1 MIQAGQY
8 ITDGTCVWIVDDIRD
23 GDRVGDVVF
32 HSVLLPG
39 HILADGAAAADVST
53 DYPRLLSWA
62 RANNMTTL
70 DSTDMGKYYYDSE
83 ADTLRVPKAD
93 DGRFVEGST
102 TAGTVHAAGL
112 PNITGEIVHFQGD
125 TVPLVTSAWGSGT
138 GAIHSDSMPYSLTA
152 APSSGSFTL
161 PKNLQINASL
171 SNSIYG
177 NSNTVQP
184 KSLTSIA
191 QIKY

>member
-32 HSVLLPG
+32 HSVLLPC
-39 HILADGAAAADVST
+39 HILADGAALVDVST
-53 DYPRLLSWA
+53 DYPRLLRWA
-62 RANNMTTL
+62 RSNNMTTL

-93 DGRFVEGST
+93 DGRFIEGSSM
-102 TAGTVHAAGL
+102 AGTAKSAGL
-112 PNITGEIVHFQGD
+112 PNITGHVSGAI
-125 TVPLVTSAWGSGT
+125 GSGKYID
-138 GAIHSDSMPYSLTA
+138 GAFFTDVGGNIYFASVSGANQAIQQYAFDASR
-152 APSSGSFTL
+152 SSE
-161 PKNLQINASL
+161 
-171 SNSIYG
+171 IYG
-177 NSNTVQP
+177 NSDTVQP
-184 KSLTSIA
+184 KALTSIA

>member
-39 HILADGAAAADVST
+39 HILADGAALADVST
-53 DYPRLLSWA
+53 DYPRLLRWA
-62 RANNMTTL
+62 RVNNMTTL
-70 DSTDMGKYYYDSE
+70 DSTDMGKYYYESE

-93 DGRFVEGST
+93 DGRFIEGST
-102 TAGTVHAAGL
+102 TAGTAKSAGL
-112 PNITGEIVHFQGD
+112 PNITGKVGRVLPTEPSFSFSGAFSAGERLNGVQP
-125 TVPLVTSAWGSGT
+125 TTSQDLYFANF
-138 GAIHSDSMPYSLTA
+138 D
-152 APSSGSFTL
+152 
-161 PKNLQINASL
+161 ASL
-171 SNSIYG
+171 SSSIYG
-177 NSNTVQP
+177 NSTTVQP

>member
-32 HSVLLPG
+32 HSVLIPG
-39 HILADGAAAADVST
+39 HILADGAALADVST

-62 RANNMTTL
+62 RDKNMITL

-93 DGRFVEGST
+93 DGRFIEGST
-102 TAGTVHAAGL
+102 TAGTSKSAGL
-112 PNITGEIVHFQGD
+112 PNIKGH
-125 TVPLVTSAWGSGT
+125 SAFYGYVIQSSVSGPFSVSSGGSRVNNGSAGT
-138 GAIHSDSMPYSLTA
+138 GYGILNFDASKSNAIYSDDVT
-152 APSSGSFTL
+152 
-161 PKNLQINASL
+161 
-171 SNSIYG
+171 
-177 NSNTVQP
+177 TVQP
-184 KSLTSIA
+184 QSLTSIA

>member
-39 HILADGAAAADVST
+39 HILADGAALADVST
-53 DYPRLLSWA
+53 DYPRLSRWA

-93 DGRFVEGST
+93 DGRFIEGST
-102 TAGTVHAAGL
+102 TAGTAKNAGL
-112 PNITGEIVHFQGD
+112 PNITGGPVGVMVHKSYIPNSGAL
-125 TVPLVTSAWGSGT
+125 TVQTSGNLRDAPT
-138 GAIHSDSMPYSLTA
+138 GNYLYSDSKI
-152 APSSGSFTL
+152 SF
-161 PKNLQINASL
+161 NATL
-171 SNSIYG
+171 SNSVYADDVT
-177 NSNTVQP
+177 TVQP

>member
-39 HILADGAAAADVST
+39 HILADGAALADVST
-53 DYPRLLSWA
+53 DYPRLLRWA
-62 RANNMTTL
+62 RVNNMATL
-70 DSTDMGKYYYDSE
+70 DPTDMGKYYYDSE

-93 DGRFVEGST
+93 DGRFLEGAT
-102 TAGTVHAAGL
+102 IAGIAKEAGL
-112 PNITGEIVHFQGD
+112 PNIKGSFDIIRGLTG
-125 TVPLVTSAWGSGT
+125 TNTNGT
-138 GAIHSDSMPYSLTA
+138 GALKYTALSSSLNALAQTS
-152 APSSGSFTL
+152 PSGAGRVDF
-161 PKNLQINASL
+161 NASL
-171 SNSIYG
+171 SNSIY
-177 NSNTVQP
+177 SDSIATVQP

>member
-39 HILADGAAAADVST
+39 HILADGAALVDVST
-53 DYPRLLSWA
+53 DYPRLLRWA
-62 RANNMTTL
+62 RVNNMTTP

-102 TAGTVHAAGL
+102 TAGIAKNAGL
-112 PNITGEIVHFQGD
+112 PNIKGNLANFANNLTLAYNNWSGCVHSYTTGYKM
-125 TVPLVTSAWGSGT
+125 A
-138 GAIHSDSMPYSLTA
+138 
-152 APSSGSFTL
+152 SSGSNY
-161 PKNLQINASL
+161 NLSSTEIDASHD
-171 SNSIYG
+171 SNIY
-177 NSNTVQP
+177 SDSVTTVQP

>member
-39 HILADGAAAADVST
+39 HILADGAALADVST

-62 RANNMTTL
+62 RANNMITL

-93 DGRFVEGST
+93 DGRFIEGST
-102 TAGTVHAAGL
+102 TAGTAKNAGL
-112 PNITGEIVHFQGD
+112 PNIKGDLGRLAQG
-125 TVPLVTSAWGSGT
+125 TNGALPNGAFYTNGVTPVGFYSGNDVRGWT
-138 GAIHSDSMPYSLTA
+138 MSYFD
-152 APSSGSFTL
+152 
-161 PKNLQINASL
+161 ASR
-171 SNSIYG
+171 SNSIY
-177 NSNTVQP
+177 SDSVTTVQP
-184 KSLTSIA
+184 KALTSIA

>member
-39 HILADGAAAADVST
+39 HILADGAALADVST
-53 DYPRLLSWA
+53 DYLRLLSWA
-62 RANNMTTL
+62 RANNMITL

-93 DGRFVEGST
+93 DGRFIEGST
-102 TAGTVHAAGL
+102 TAGTSKSAGL
-112 PNITGEIVHFQGD
+112 PNITGNYS
-125 TVPLVTSAWGSGT
+125 PYYLAWRASYPPT
-138 GAIHSDSMPYSLTA
+138 GAFFRDSVASQTDA
-152 APSSGSFTL
+152 IQESGRNDNTL
-161 PKNLQINASL
+161 GFDASL
-171 SNSIYG
+171 SNPIYG
-177 NSNTVQP
+177 NSDTVQP
-184 KSLTSIA
+184 KSVTSIA

>member
-32 HSVLLPG
+32 HSVLIPG
-39 HILADGAAAADVST
+39 HILSDGAALADVST
-53 DYPRLLSWA
+53 DYPRLLRWA

-93 DGRFVEGST
+93 DGRFIEGST
-102 TAGTVHAAGL
+102 TAGTAKSAGL
-112 PNITGEIVHFQGD
+112 PNIKGHVSGATASGKYRDGAFFSD
-125 TVPLVTSAWGSGT
+125 GT
-138 GAIHSDSMPYSLTA
+138 GGSNVYFASVSGANQAIQQYAFD
-152 APSSGSFTL
+152 
-161 PKNLQINASL
+161 ASL
-171 SNSIYG
+171 SSSIY
-177 NSNTVQP
+177 SDSVTTIQP

>member
-32 HSVLLPG
+32 HSVLIPG
-39 HILADGAAAADVST
+39 HILADGAALADVST
-53 DYPRLLSWA
+53 DYPRLLRWA
-62 RANNMTTL
+62 RANNMITL

-93 DGRFVEGST
+93 DGRFIEGST
-102 TAGTVHAAGL
+102 TAGTSKSAGL
-112 PNITGEIVHFQGD
+112 PNIKGTIVS
-125 TVPLVTSAWGSGT
+125 VWGVDPPSDIDGT
-138 GAIHSDSMPYSLTA
+138 GAFSSTQRAQNRYAGGSWKGDYTITLDASRSSAVYSDSVT
-152 APSSGSFTL
+152 
-161 PKNLQINASL
+161 
-171 SNSIYG
+171 
-177 NSNTVQP
+177 TVQP